1 MVEYLG
7 QQYDLYRA
15 EVEFRLRKVLRSGE
29 TGAGGHSLETLVL
42 LAGGVVAAV
51 GLVAFLVVKITE
63 KEAQVAP

>member
-15 EVEFRLRKVLRSGE
+15 EVQARLRKLLGSNE
-29 TGAGGHSLETLVL
+29 SGAGGQSLETLVL

-51 GLVAFLVVKITE
+51 GLVAFLVIKITE
-63 KEAQVAP
+63 KEGTVAP

>member
-15 EVEFRLRKVLRSGE
+15 EIEGRLRKVVRSGE
-29 TGAGGHSLETLVL
+29 SGGGGQSLETLVL
-42 LAGGVVAAV
+42 LAGGVLAAV